1 MSFLFSILIFCF
13 IYYLFNKKIFVY
25 KIFSGVIYKDN
36 VIELF
41 LSDDELLLFYK
52 NMNMFIDDNKVKI
65 KIIKVENDILH
76 RGGVFYNQLFLDVKL
91 NNTYK
96 VNDVVKVSVVRRKMK
111 IFNIFKIIWEG
122 D

>member
-1 MSFLFSILIFCF
+1 MSFLFGILIFSF
-13 IYYLFNKKIFVY
+13 IYYSLNKKIFVY
-25 KIFSGVIYKDN
+25 KIFSGVVYKNN
-36 VIELF
+36 VIELL

-65 KIIKVENDILH
+65 KIRKVESDVLQ
-76 RGGVFYNQLFLDVKL
+76 RGGVFYNQLFLNIKL
-91 NNTYK
+91 NDTYK
-96 VNDVVKVSVVRRKMK
+96 VNDVVKVSVVQKKMK

>member
-1 MSFLFSILIFCF
+1 MSFLFGILIFSF
-13 IYYLFNKKIFVY
+13 IYYSLNKKIFVY
-25 KIFSGVIYKDN
+25 KMFSGVVYKNN
-36 VIELF
+36 VIELL

-65 KIIKVENDILH
+65 KIRKVESDVLQ
-76 RGGVFYNQLFLDVKL
+76 RGGVFYNQLFLNIKL
-91 NNTYK
+91 NDTYK
-96 VNDVVKVSVVRRKMK
+96 VNDVVKVSVVQKKMK